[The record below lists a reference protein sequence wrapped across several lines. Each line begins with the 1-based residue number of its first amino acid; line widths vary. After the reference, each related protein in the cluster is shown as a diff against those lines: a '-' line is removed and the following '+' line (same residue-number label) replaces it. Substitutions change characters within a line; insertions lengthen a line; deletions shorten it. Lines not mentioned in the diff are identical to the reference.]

1 MDCLFSHHIFPAFP
15 VILNIL
21 GSIYDY
27 IPDNYSPPGYH
38 GRNDED
44 YYDDDRYESKY
55 NSDYRRR
62 RGPSKVNLTKTG

>member
-1 MDCLFSHHIFPAFP
+1 M
-15 VILNIL
+15 

-38 GRNDED
+38 GRNDDD

-62 RGPSKVNLTKTG
+62 RGPSKVTKQDERILNYLLT